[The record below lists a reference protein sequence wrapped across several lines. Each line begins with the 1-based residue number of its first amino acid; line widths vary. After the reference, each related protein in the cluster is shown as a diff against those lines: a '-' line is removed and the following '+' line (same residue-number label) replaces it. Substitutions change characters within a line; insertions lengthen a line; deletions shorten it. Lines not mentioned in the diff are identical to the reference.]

1 MSKTTVRYGNPA
13 KRFAELPKVSIP
25 RSVFNR
31 SHGHKT
37 AIQCSQLVP
46 FFIDECLPGDT
57 HKLRTSLLARLSTPI
72 VPFMDNL
79 YIRTFYFFVPSRLL
93 WSHWEAL
100 NGDQRSGP
108 TASTDYLVPQAD
120 ITNLQ
125 IGTIGDYLG
134 LPVNVS
140 GTYSITELPLRAIS
154 LIWNEW
160 FRDEN
165 LQDAYNIDPET
176 GFHYLGDKAMSGS
189 NVDKFLSYASEPPK
203 VAKFRDY
210 FTSCLPSPQKGSAVE
225 ISLGGTAPVVTPG
238 LPDDGFVPF
247 TLRNTSQMDWFLSS
261 GNKWYR
267 APAGTEFSPVATGV
281 SGQQQAEFAPFD
293 YGTQYSGG
301 NSAKDSTL
309 ELKLPTGAT
318 VDLSQSTPISINDLR
333 MAFQMQKLLERDARG
348 GTRYIEILRSHF
360 GVTSPDARLQ
370 RPEYLGGGKSLI
382 NVNPVQQTSATQD
395 GSSTPQ
401 GNLSAYAVGFDS
413 GHSFTKSFVE
423 HGYIIGFVC
432 VQSDLTYQQGL
443 NRLWSRKSRDDFYWP
458 VFAHLGEQ
466 AVLNKEIYCQGNEQD
481 DLVFGYQERY
491 ADYRYFPSVISGQL
505 RSTSAT
511 PLDVWHLA
519 EKFDSLPTLS
529 SQFISDN
536 TPIERV
542 VAVQDEPPIILDVY
556 WNQTSVRPMPVYSVP
571 GLVDHF

>member
-57 HKLRTSLLARLSTPI
+57 HKVRTSLLARLSTPI

-108 TASTDYLVPQAD
+108 TASTDYLVPQAE

-134 LPVNVS
+134 LPVNVT
-140 GTYSITELPLRAIS
+140 GTYSISELPLRAIS

-176 GFHYLGDKAMSGS
+176 GFAYVGDKAMSGS
-189 NVDKFLSYASEPPK
+189 NVDNFLSYASEPPK

-225 ISLGGTAPVVTPG
+225 ISIGGSVPAVLDLTSTITGNGAPT
-238 LPDDGFVPF
+238 FK
-247 TLRNTSQMDWFLSS
+247 S
-261 GNKWYR
+261 
-267 APAGTEFSPVATGV
+267 ATGTLN
-281 SGQQQAEFAPFD
+281 APFSV
-293 YGTQYSGG
+293 GGSGG
-301 NSAKDSTL
+301 NVQYNQNAGNGGNLSWVDPKLLVSTSG
-309 ELKLPTGAT
+309 TGT
-318 VDLSQSTPISINDLR
+318 VDLSEATPISINDLR

-348 GTRYIEILRSHF
+348 GTRYIEILKSHF

-382 NVNPVQQTSATQD
+382 NVNPVQQTSSTQD

-401 GNLSAYAVGFDS
+401 GNLAAYAVGFDS

-481 DLVFGYQERY
+481 ELVFGYQERY

-529 SQFISDN
+529 NQFISDN

-571 GLVDHF
+571 GLIDHF